1 MGSPYRSVTFDR
13 RADGSDEV
21 WAACA
26 QVYCVHRNDDGT
38 FPLAAESA
46 EQARKRKRREEKAAK
61 KERKRLKRLK
71 AEGGAA
77 AAAVETA
84 AETGG
89 TWRV

>member
-1 MGSPYRSVTFDR
+1 MATFDR
-13 RADGSDEV
+13 RAQGSDEG

-46 EQARKRKRREEKAAK
+46 EQTRKRKRREEKAAK

-84 AETGG
+84 GETGG